1 MRARLP
7 DDLPRPARRPTCM
20 AHPCIVAPNQT
31 SKSKRKSEQPAVDL
45 DPAAPGTER
54 GAADF
59 GSGTIPKSASPR
71 PAGRRHCRPPPRLAS
86 SGVARRSRRQRR
98 GKESGHHA
106 RSRRRAG
113 WRAARLEL
121 AQPGEQALRGRS
133 AAGHRRKHAAAGGLT
148 PSPDAHRLPP
158 MFTLCRDAKTGGR
171 SHTCRRTRR
180 LPCGTVQFDLGS
192 AHETSAW
199 TRSPCNPRQIRRPP
213 PPSDLLAR

>member
-7 DDLPRPARRPTCM
+7 DDLPRPARRPM
-20 AHPCIVAPNQT
+20 AHPYPCIVAP
-31 SKSKRKSEQPAVDL
+31 KRSQPSTWTRRRRGLSEVLLTLDL
-45 DPAAPGTER
+45 AP
-54 GAADF
+54 
-59 GSGTIPKSASPR
+59 SPKAPR
-71 PAGRRHCRPPPRLAS
+71 PERRHCRPPRAAADPCSRELPVAH
-86 SGVARRSRRQRR
+86 GVSAE
-98 GKESGHHA
+98 KESGHHA

-158 MFTLCRDAKTGGR
+158 MFTLCRDPKTGGR